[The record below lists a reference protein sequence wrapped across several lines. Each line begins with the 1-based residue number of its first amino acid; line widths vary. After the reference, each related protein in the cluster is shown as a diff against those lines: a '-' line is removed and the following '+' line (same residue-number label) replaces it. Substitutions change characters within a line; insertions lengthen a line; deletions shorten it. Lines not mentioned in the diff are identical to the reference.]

1 MKSELIIIG
10 AGLGAKSITL
20 EGVEALKSADS
31 VLYDRLVHPDVIDMI
46 PDTAEA
52 VSVGKNPY
60 AKNCIRQEE
69 INSAIEE
76 HLKRHRRVVRL
87 KGGDSTLF
95 ARSLEETETA
105 EKCGASSKII
115 PGVTSAST
123 LAAKMSQA
131 LTDRRTVSG
140 CVFITGHSKNGDCPY
155 SFKALAEL
163 GLTIVVYMGVRN
175 GGYIASELIKHGMSG
190 NTQVLIGSKLESPE
204 ERLCVTTLASL
215 GDVLA
220 TGNYDHPAT
229 IIIGDVT
236 G

>member
-20 EGVEALKSADS
+20 EGLEALKSADS
-31 VLYDRLVHPDVIDMI
+31 VLYDRLLHPAVLEMI
-46 PDTAEA
+46 PENAER
-52 VSVGKNPY
+52 VSVGKDPY
-60 AKNCIRQEE
+60 NKHCTRQED
-69 INSAIEE
+69 INTVIAEQ
-76 HLKRHRRVVRL
+76 LKRHRRVVRL

-105 EKCGASSKII
+105 ETCGAAVRII

-123 LAAKMSQA
+123 LAAKISKA
-131 LTDRRTVSG
+131 LTDRRKVSG

-163 GLTIVVYMGVRN
+163 GLTIVVYMGVKN
-175 GGYIASELIKHGMSG
+175 GGYIAEQLILNGMSG
-190 NTQVLIGSKLESPE
+190 NTQVIIGSRLESAE
-204 ERLCVTTLASL
+204 ERLCITTLASL
-215 GDVLA
+215 GNVLA
-220 TGNYDHPAT
+220 TGEYDHPAT
-229 IIIGDVT
+229 IIIGDVS

>member
-20 EGVEALKSADS
+20 EGLEALKSADC
-31 VLYDRLVHPDVIDMI
+31 VLYDRLLHPDILNMI
-46 PDTAEA
+46 PETAERI
-52 VSVGKNPY
+52 SVGKDPY
-60 AKNCIRQEE
+60 NRHCIRQED
-69 INSAIEE
+69 INSAIAEQ
-76 HLKRHRRVVRL
+76 LKKHGRVVRL

-105 EKCGASSKII
+105 EICGASARII

-123 LAAKMSQA
+123 LAAKISKA
-131 LTDRRTVSG
+131 LTDRRKVSG

-163 GLTIVVYMGVRN
+163 GLTIVVYMGVKN
-175 GGYIASELIKHGMSG
+175 GGYIAQQLMEHGMSG
-190 NTQVLIGSKLESPE
+190 STQVVVGSKLESADE
-204 ERLCVTTLASL
+204 KLCITTLASL
-215 GDVLA
+215 GEVLS
-220 TGNYDHPAT
+220 TGEYDHPAT
-229 IIIGDVT
+229 IIIGDVS

>member
-20 EGVEALKSADS
+20 EGLETLKSADS
-31 VLYDRLVHPDVIDMI
+31 VLYDKLLHPAVLEMI
-46 PDTAEA
+46 PEDAER
-52 VSVGKNPY
+52 VSVGKDPY
-60 AKNCIRQEE
+60 NKHCIRQED
-69 INSAIEE
+69 INTVIAE
-76 HLKRHRRVVRL
+76 HLQRHRRVVRL

-105 EKCGASSKII
+105 EACGASSRII

-123 LAAKMSQA
+123 LAAKISKA
-131 LTDRRTVSG
+131 LTDRRKVSG

-163 GLTIVVYMGVRN
+163 GLTIVIYMGVKN
-175 GGYIASELIKHGMSG
+175 GGYIAEQLISNGMNGS
-190 NTQVLIGSKLESPE
+190 TQVVIGSKLESDD
-204 ERLCVTTLASL
+204 ERLCITTLESL

-220 TGNYDHPAT
+220 TGEYDHPAT
-229 IIIGDVT
+229 IIIGDVS